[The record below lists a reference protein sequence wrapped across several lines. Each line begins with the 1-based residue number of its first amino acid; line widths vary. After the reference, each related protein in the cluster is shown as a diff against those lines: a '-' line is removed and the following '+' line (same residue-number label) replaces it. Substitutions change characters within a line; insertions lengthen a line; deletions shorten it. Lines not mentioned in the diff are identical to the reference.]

1 MKSQVQMSKSQ
12 SVNLKRRQQNQ
23 DLKQQIN
30 SQFSRIN
37 SRRKIS
43 IKAVNPW
50 RFTRLRCGQCLVLL
64 TSQEFSRYQ
73 VVLLQQL
80 QLKLGNRQ
88 ISSKER
94 EILRI
99 QKMSKVWD
107 ILKCPLSIII
117 LTIDHTF
124 PISLALNLKA
134 SQLHMKEMIKKES
147 RSSLFLPRLQP
158 RGQIT
163 LHFSDGSN
171 NLLLSALI
179 PMSKIKKGLIRKC
192 LLKGHQGMIALCKQQ
207 IRISLQHLQL
217 KRRNWQVEQHSRQME
232 KHL

>member
-30 SQFSRIN
+30 SQCSRIN
-37 SRRKIS
+37 SRKKIS

-73 VVLLQQL
+73 VVLLQRL
-80 QLKLGNRQ
+80 QLKPGNRQ

-99 QKMSKVWD
+99 QKMSKVLF

-124 PISLALNLKA
+124 PISLALSLKA
-134 SQLHMKEMIKKES
+134 SRLHMKEMIKKES
-147 RSSLFLPRLQP
+147 RSSLFLP
-158 RGQIT
+158 
-163 LHFSDGSN
+163 
-171 NLLLSALI
+171 
-179 PMSKIKKGLIRKC
+179 GL
-192 LLKGHQGMIALCKQQ
+192 
-207 IRISLQHLQL
+207 
-217 KRRNWQVEQHSRQME
+217 
-232 KHL
+232 